1 MFATILLIIKKRKKM
16 PIPNPKGN
24 ETRKEYVDRCM
35 VVDNMLKEYPD
46 DKKRYAVCTVEWTK
60 SIKG

>member
-1 MFATILLIIKKRKKM
+1 M

-24 ETRKEYVDRCM
+24 ETRKEYVNRCM
-35 VVDNMLKEYPD
+35 DVTDMLEEYPD
-46 DKKRYAVCTVEWTK
+46 NKKRYAVCTVEWTK